1 MKEMNIPVGV
11 SDFEEIR
18 KNGYYY
24 IDKSGLIGELISRTG
39 TKVTLITRPRR
50 FGKTLGMSMLE
61 SFFDIR
67 KDSRKLFEGLEITKN
82 QALCDEWMNQYPTI
96 FVSFRQVDGLNFTG
110 AYDMLTM
117 VIADLYNKH
126 LYLLDSENA
135 TEFQKTAF
143 AHLAHG
149 SGSIKEVK
157 SSLMLLTTMIPQKT
171 IFGVRC
177 T

>member
-1 MKEMNIPVGV
+1 MKEKIYDARTGMEYVLVG
-11 SDFEEIR
+11 DYYLPALKLPRTRPIGRWGMLHKAYLKLR
-18 KNGYYY
+18 KPAYYQSLLLSGKLDYY

-110 AYDMLTM
+110 G
-117 VIADLYNKH
+117 I
-126 LYLLDSENA
+126 
-135 TEFQKTAF
+135 
-143 AHLAHG
+143 
-149 SGSIKEVK
+149 
-157 SSLMLLTTMIPQKT
+157 
-171 IFGVRC
+171 
-177 T
+177 